1 MAEVWSNYIKEL
13 FKLLLSHAC
22 VELLTLVLWEELQ
35 KSLGFVL
42 YMQKLGMEERE
53 ERDIDS

>member
-1 MAEVWSNYIKEL
+1 MAEVWSNHIKEL

-22 VELLTLVLWEELQ
+22 VELLALVLWEELQ

-42 YMQKLGMEERE
+42 YMQNLGMEERE